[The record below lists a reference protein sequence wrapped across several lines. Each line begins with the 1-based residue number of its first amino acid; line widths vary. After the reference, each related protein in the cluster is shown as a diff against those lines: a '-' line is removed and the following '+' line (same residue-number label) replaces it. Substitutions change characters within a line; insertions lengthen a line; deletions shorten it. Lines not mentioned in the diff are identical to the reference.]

1 MEFDVFVDNIYEFE
15 SKAYYNSKRNSTCLI
30 MEGEKCEVVCSE
42 EDHYDKYVGVALAL
56 AKNIFGSNT
65 KFREFVDE
73 IWKGPTPDECDYAS
87 ERKYAVGERVLF
99 VLGGKETIGIV
110 TGYTGAKGYFV
121 SVNDK
126 ELLVRDTE
134 IIRKMRRANKPK
146 ENKNGE
152 NNK

>member
-1 MEFDVFVDNIYEFE
+1 MEFNVFVDNIYEFE

-73 IWKGPTPDECDYAS
+73 IWKGPTPDEGGY
-87 ERKYAVGERVLF
+87 EPKRKYVVGERVLF
-99 VLGGKETIGIV
+99 VLGGKETIGIIA
-110 TGYTGAKGYFV
+110 GYTGTRGYFI
-121 SVNDK
+121 SSNNR

-146 ENKNGE
+146 ENENGKN
-152 NNK
+152 N